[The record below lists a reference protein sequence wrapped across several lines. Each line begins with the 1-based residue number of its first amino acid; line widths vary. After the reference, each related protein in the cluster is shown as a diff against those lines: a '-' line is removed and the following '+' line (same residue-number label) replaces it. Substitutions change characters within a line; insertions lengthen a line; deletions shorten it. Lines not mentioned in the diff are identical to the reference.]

1 MSLNHNILYKLQ
13 SLDPGMMS
21 DEGQL
26 LYPASSGKAELLVAV
41 RPADYSAASVARAVE
56 DCDVHL
62 VNLNLTSVRT
72 PSGDLVVA
80 LRVDCAGAD
89 AVTRSLERY
98 GYTVIAASGAGVTI
112 DDDEGRRR
120 AAELLHILEI

>member
-1 MSLNHNILYKLQ
+1 
-13 SLDPGMMS
+13 MS
-21 DEGQL
+21 DERQL
-26 LYPASSGKAELLVAV
+26 LYPASSGRAELLVAV

-62 VNLNLTSVRT
+62 VNLNLTSART

-80 LRVDCAGAD
+80 LRVDCAGTD

-98 GYTVIAASGAGVTI
+98 GYTVIAASGDGETI